1 MVANPPFFMSIKTIF
16 AVFIITALSFAG
28 IAYYSSS
35 SAKQDSGSVNP
46 AYKEYISAYT
56 AGYVS
61 VESKVVI
68 VLQEETTSEIEI
80 GKEIDN
86 NLFEF
91 SPGIEG
97 KLTWLDK
104 KTIEFK
110 PAENLNHGQVYKASF
125 RLSKV
130 TDVPA
135 DLNEFEFEFATMKQA
150 MEITVDGYKV
160 EENNSLFIEGTLNT
174 ADYAEHGAVEKAT
187 LAKQGST
194 NLSIKWL
201 HENSTTHHFTIENV
215 KKGKGNLIIEY
226 NGESI
231 EASEKGTKEISIPQA
246 NEFVLMNTI
255 INNEPDQYI
264 TLQFSD
270 KLNPD
275 QNLEGLI
282 SIINPAGTANV
293 SSSYDEYGYENNET
307 IPVKESTLSF
317 MIENNSIKIYT
328 GERYSNTKELH
339 IDNSIRNSDNKHLK
353 ESITQSVFFED
364 LKPAVRLVGKGVI
377 LPNSSGLIF
386 PFEAVNLNAVDV
398 RITRIYENNMLQFL
412 QVNSLE
418 GSQELRRVG
427 KLVVKKKI
435 ALQTNGNPVRNK
447 WNKYS
452 IDLSSLI
459 KAEPG
464 ALYNIRIG
472 FNRNYSIYNCQD
484 DTLTN
489 DREGE
494 VILDNETEREEK
506 DWDYYNYY
514 DDYYD
519 DYYYYDYSNR
529 NNPCSRA
536 YYNNKSVTRNILA
549 TNLGLIAKRGNNG
562 QITLFASDLVST
574 KPLSGVTI
582 EAYDYQQQK
591 LKEVATN
598 GDGMAVLETKQKPFV
613 LIAKHAQERTYLKM
627 DDGTSLSLSSFEV
640 EGDEVQKGIKG
651 FIYGERGVWR
661 PGDSLFL
668 SFILENKEND
678 LPENYPASL
687 ELSNPQG
694 QIIQKLTRTKH
705 IDGFYNFSTKTENSA
720 TTGLYLAKVKV
731 GGAVFTKNIRIETIM
746 PNRLKINLAYNKGK
760 IYSSDLS
767 LNSDLQINWLHGAPG
782 KNLETKIDVS
792 LSQITTEFKGYKG
805 YTFDN
810 PAINFYSETQTIF
823 TGRTDENGK
832 TAVNAPLSD
841 TKDAPGFLSANFT
854 IRAFEEGG
862 SFSTDRFTIPV
873 SPFANY
879 VGIKVPEPK
888 DNSSY
893 LETDIDHHI
902 QIATI
907 DEFGKATSRSNIEVK
922 VYKLDWRWWWDNY
935 NQDLSSYIGSNYH
948 EPVYSETISSSNGKA
963 NFKLRVNRP
972 SWGRY
977 LVYVKDTESGHACG
991 KIVFIDWPSWA
1002 GKSPKGNEGSNVL
1015 TINTDKEEYKVGD
1028 KAKIIIPSP
1037 QGGKALINIENGS
1050 HTLQSKWIETKQGT
1064 TEYEF
1069 TVTKE
1074 MTPNI
1079 YVFVHLIQQH
1089 AQTANDLPIR
1099 LYGVVPL
1106 MVKDENTILKPTIST
1121 AAVWKPETEAIV
1133 KVSEENGREMAYTLA
1148 VVDEGL
1154 LDITRFKTPDPWK
1167 AFYAKEALGVK
1178 TWDVY
1183 DNVIGAFGN
1192 AMSRILSIGGDDA
1205 ANKKPENSAQ
1215 RFKPMVRF
1223 VGPFHLKKG
1232 ETASHKINIPQY
1244 VGSVRVMVVAGYKGA
1259 YGNSE
1264 KAVPVRKPLMIL
1276 STLPRVL
1283 GPGEEVDLPVT
1294 VFAMEKKVKQATVT
1308 ITTDKFVSATNGNSQ
1323 TISFNAIGDKVV
1335 NFKLKIKDAL
1345 GVSKVKIVAQGS
1357 GETTKEEIEIA
1368 VRANNPSI
1376 TDAEE
1381 FVLTSGKNLNTAY
1394 EPIGISGT
1402 NNAYLELSTLPA
1414 INLAQ
1419 RLNYLVQYPHG
1430 CVEQT
1435 TSSVFAGLYLNDI
1448 SDLSTSQKAFID
1460 QATKAAIN
1468 RLKGFQTASGGL
1480 SYWPGSNN
1488 ADDWGTNYAGHFL
1501 LEAKTKGYS
1510 LPYGLLDNWKKYQK
1524 QRAQSYV
1531 SNKNTLYYGEDLTQ
1545 AYRLYTLALAG
1556 APELGA
1562 MNRLKEKSSLSAEVK
1577 WRLAAAYA
1585 LIGQTEVAKK
1595 MVYNIT
1601 STPKA
1606 YTDYWYT
1613 YGSYERDDA
1622 MILETMTLLKDNNNA
1637 FLKVKTLAAKLGNA
1651 DYWFSTQSTAYCLM
1665 AISKYAKVNGSHST
1679 ISADVKI
1686 GNESI
1691 AISDFNKTKFKM
1703 IEFKNANANTPVKIT
1718 VKGNGNLFV
1727 RLVKQGIPKAGE
1739 ETDKFSNLEL
1749 AVSYKTLN
1757 GNSLDVSQLEQGTD
1771 FMAEVTIKNPGI
1783 RGMYRNLAL
1792 SQIFASG
1799 WEIRN
1804 QRLDNITYMKGDI
1817 PTYQDIR
1824 DDRVYSY
1831 FDLGAG
1837 ASKTFKVLLNAAYT
1851 GMYYLPGV
1859 SCEAMYDN
1867 SVSAH
1872 IAGRWVNV
1880 KKQGEIL

>member
-1 MVANPPFFMSIKTIF
+1 MSIKTIF
-16 AVFIITALSFAG
+16 AVFFITVLSFAG
-28 IAYYSSS
+28 IAYYSTT
-35 SAKQDSGSVNP
+35 SAKNDSGYINP

-61 VESKVVI
+61 VESKVLI
-68 VLQEETTSEIEI
+68 VLQEETTSDIEV

-86 NLFEF
+86 LLFDF
-91 SPGIEG
+91 SPEIDG
-97 KLTWLDK
+97 KLTWIDK

-110 PAENLNHGQVYKASF
+110 PEKNLNNDQIYKATF
-125 RLSKV
+125 HLSKV
-130 TDVPA
+130 AEVPD
-135 DLNEFEFEFATMKQA
+135 DLKEFEFEFTTMKQA
-150 MEITVDGYKV
+150 MEITVDEYKV
-160 EENNSLFIEGTLNT
+160 SENNTLSIEGTLNT
-174 ADYAEHGAVEKAT
+174 ADYAEHNAVEKAT
-187 LAKQGST
+187 LANQGST
-194 NLSIKWL
+194 TLPIKWL

-215 KKGKGNLIIEY
+215 KKGKGNVVISY
-226 NGESI
+226 NGEEI
-231 EASEKGTKEISIPQA
+231 GAEQKGTKEISIPKA
-246 NEFVLMNTI
+246 DEFLLLNTM

-270 KLNPD
+270 KLDPN
-275 QNLEGLI
+275 QNLDGLI
-282 SIINPAGTANV
+282 SIINPTGTANV
-293 SSSYDEYGYENNET
+293 SSSYDEYGYNNNET
-307 IPVKESTLSF
+307 LPVKESKLSF
-317 MIENNSIKIYT
+317 LIENNSIKVYT
-328 GERYSNTKELH
+328 GERYSDTKEL
-339 IDNSIRNSDNKHLK
+339 SISSNIKNIEGKRLN
-353 ESITQSVFFED
+353 ESITKSIFFED
-364 LKPAVRLVGKGVI
+364 LKPSVRLIGKGVI

-418 GSQELRRVG
+418 GNQELRRVG
-427 KLVVKKKI
+427 KLVIKKKI
-435 ALQTNGNPVRNK
+435 ALQSNGNPARNK

-484 DTLTN
+484 DTLAT

-494 VILDNETEREEK
+494 AELDNDSEKEDK
-506 DWDYYNYY
+506 DWDYYSYY

-549 TNLGLIAKRGNNG
+549 SNLGLIAKRGNNG
-562 QITLFASDLVST
+562 QITLFTSDLNST
-574 KPLSGVTI
+574 KPLSNVVI

-591 LKEVATN
+591 LKEITTN
-598 GDGMAVLETKQKPFV
+598 GDGIAVLETKQKPFV
-613 LIAKHAQERTYLKM
+613 LIAKHGQERTYLKM
-627 DDGTSLSLSSFEV
+627 DDGSSLSLSSFEV

-668 SFILENKEND
+668 SFILENKEKEF
-678 LPENYPASL
+678 PENYPASL
-687 ELSNPQG
+687 ELTNPQG
-694 QIIQKLTRTKH
+694 QIVQKLTRTKH
-705 IDGFYNFSTKTENSA
+705 LDGFYNFSTKTESSA
-720 TTGLYLAKVKV
+720 PTGVYLAKVKV

-746 PNRLKINLAYNKGK
+746 PNRLKINLDYKKDK

-792 LSQITTEFKGYKG
+792 LSQMTTEFKGYKG
-805 YTFDN
+805 FTFDN
-810 PAINFYSETQTIF
+810 PAVNFYSETQTVF

-832 TAVNAPLSD
+832 TNVSAQLND

-862 SFSTDRFTIPV
+862 AFSTDRFTIPV
-873 SPFANY
+873 SPFSNY
-879 VGIKVPEPK
+879 VGVKVPEPK

-893 LETDIDHHI
+893 LETDIDHTI
-902 QIATI
+902 QIATL
-907 DEFGKATSRSNIEVK
+907 DEFGKSTSRSNIEVK

-948 EPVYSETISSSNGKA
+948 EPIYSETVSSANGKA
-963 NFKLRVNRP
+963 SFKLRVNRP
-972 SWGRY
+972 AWGRY
-977 LVYVKDTESGHACG
+977 LVYIKDTESGHACG

-1050 HTLQSKWIETKQGT
+1050 RTLQSKWIETKQGN

-1079 YVFVHLIQQH
+1079 YVFVHLLQPH

-1106 MVKDENTILKPTIST
+1106 MIKDENTILNPKIST
-1121 AAVWKPETEAIV
+1121 AAVWKPESEAIV

-1167 AFYAKEALGVK
+1167 VFYAKEALGVK
-1178 TWDVY
+1178 TWDIY

-1192 AMSRILSIGGDDA
+1192 VMSRILSIGGDDA
-1205 ANKKPENSAQ
+1205 AGKKPENSAQ

-1232 ETASHKINIPQY
+1232 ETTSHKINIPQY
-1244 VGSVRVMVVAGYKGA
+1244 VGSVRIMVVAGYKGA
-1259 YGNSE
+1259 YGNAE

-1294 VFAMEKKVKQATVT
+1294 VFAMEKKVKQAT
-1308 ITTDKFVSATNGNSQ
+1308 ISISTDKFISAVNGNSQ
-1323 TISFNAIGDKVV
+1323 TVSFNAIGDKVV
-1335 NFKLKIKDAL
+1335 NFKLKIKDVL
-1345 GVSKVKIVAQGS
+1345 GVSKVKITAQGA
-1357 GETTKEEIEIA
+1357 GEIAKEEIEIA

-1376 TDAEE
+1376 TDADEYI
-1381 FVLTSGKNLNTAY
+1381 LASGKNLSTTY

-1402 NNAYLELSTLPA
+1402 NNAYIELSTLPA

-1448 SDLSTSQKAFID
+1448 SDLSSNQKTFID
-1460 QATKAAIN
+1460 NATKAAIN
-1468 RLKGFQTASGGL
+1468 RLKSFQTPSGGL

-1501 LEAKTKGYS
+1501 LEAKSKGYS
-1510 LPYGLLDNWKKYQK
+1510 LPYALLDNWKKYQK
-1524 QRAQSYV
+1524 QRAQNYV

-1556 APELGA
+1556 SPELGA
-1562 MNRLKEKSSLSAEVK
+1562 MNRLKEKASLSAEVK
-1577 WRLAAAYA
+1577 WRLSAAYA

-1595 MVYNIT
+1595 MIYNIS
-1601 STPKA
+1601 STPKTH
-1606 YTDYWYT
+1606 TDYWYT

-1637 FLKVKTLAAKLGNA
+1637 FLKVKALAAKLGNA

-1665 AISKYAKVNGSHST
+1665 AISKYAKLNTNNVNV
-1679 ISADVKI
+1679 SADVTI
-1686 GNESI
+1686 GNENTMI
-1691 AISDFNKTKFKM
+1691 NDFNKTKFKL
-1703 IEFKNANANTPVKIT
+1703 IEFKNANVNIPVKVTI
-1718 VKGNGNLFV
+1718 KGSGNVFV
-1727 RLVKQGIPKAGE
+1727 RIVKQGIPKAGE

-1757 GNSLDVSQLEQGTD
+1757 GNLIDVSQLEQGTD

-1837 ASKTFKVLLNAAYT
+1837 SSKTFKVLLNSSYT
-1851 GMYYLPGV
+1851 GTYYLPGV

-1867 SVSAH
+1867 SISAH
-1872 IAGRWVNV
+1872 IAGKWVSV
-1880 KKQGEIL
+1880 KKQGEVL

>member
-1 MVANPPFFMSIKTIF
+1 MSIKSIL
-16 AVFIITALSFAG
+16 AVFFITALSIVG
-28 IAYYSSS
+28 LTYYSST
-35 SAKQDSGSVNP
+35 SAKNDSGYINP

-61 VESKVVI
+61 VESKIII
-68 VLQEETTSEIEI
+68 VLQEETIAEIEE
-80 GKEIDN
+80 GKEVDN
-86 NLFEF
+86 TLFDF

-110 PAENLNHGQVYKASF
+110 PTQKLNNAQTFKATF
-125 RLSKV
+125 HLSKV
-130 TDVPA
+130 ANVPD
-135 DLNEFEFEFATMKQA
+135 DLKEFEFEFATLKQA
-150 MEITVDGYKV
+150 MEITVDEYKV
-160 EENNSLFIEGTLNT
+160 SENNSLIVEGTLST
-174 ADYAEHGAVEKAT
+174 ADYADHALVEKTTQAS
-187 LAKQGST
+187 QGSGT
-194 NLSIKWL
+194 LPIKWL
-201 HENSTTHHFTIENV
+201 HENSTTHHFTIENIQ
-215 KKGKGNLIIEY
+215 KGKGTLIISY
-226 NGESI
+226 NGEAI
-231 EASEKGTKEISIPQA
+231 GAAETGKHEINIPNKG
-246 NEFVLMNTI
+246 EFSLLNVL
-255 INNEPDQYI
+255 INNEPDQFV

-270 KLNPD
+270 KIDPN

-282 SIINPAGTANV
+282 SIANPNGTANV
-293 SSSYDEYGYENNET
+293 SSYDEYGNNENL
-307 IPVKESTLSF
+307 PAAESKLTFL
-317 MIENNSIKIYT
+317 IENNSIKIYT
-328 GERYSNTKELH
+328 GERYTETRELTISNGIKNNEG
-339 IDNSIRNSDNKHLK
+339 KHLK
-353 ESITQSVFFED
+353 ESETRSIFFED
-364 LKPAVRLVGKGVI
+364 LKPNVRLVGKGVI

-398 RITRIYENNMLQFL
+398 KITRVYENNMLQFL

-427 KLVVKKKI
+427 KLIIKKKI
-435 ALQTNGNPVRNK
+435 ALQNNGIPTRNK

-464 ALYNIRIG
+464 ALYNIRIS

-484 DTLTN
+484 DTTA
-489 DREGE
+489 DRENE
-494 VILDNETEREEK
+494 ATLDNENTAEEK
-506 DWDYYNYY
+506 EWDYYNSY

-519 DYYYYDYSNR
+519 DYYYYDYSER

-536 YYNNKSVTRNILA
+536 YYNNKSVNKNILA
-549 TNLGLIAKRGNNG
+549 TNIGLIAKRGNNG
-562 QITLFASDLVST
+562 QINLFASDLITT
-574 KPLSGVTI
+574 KPLSNVSI

-591 LKEVATN
+591 LKHVVTN
-598 GDGMAVLETKQKPFV
+598 AEGIALLETKQKPFV
-613 LIAKHAQERTYLKM
+613 LIAKLGQERTYLKL
-627 DDGTSLSLSSFEV
+627 DDGNSLSLSSFEV
-640 EGDEVQKGIKG
+640 EGEEVQKGIKG

-661 PGDSLFL
+661 PGDSLYL
-668 SFILENKEND
+668 SFILENKTKEF
-678 LPENYPASL
+678 PENYPASL
-687 ELSNPQG
+687 ELTNPQG
-694 QIIQKLTRTKH
+694 QIVQKLTRTKH
-705 IDGFYNFSTKTENSA
+705 VDGFYNFSTKTENSA
-720 TTGLYLAKVKV
+720 PTGVYLAKVKV

-746 PNRLKINLAYNKGK
+746 PNRLKINLDYKKDK
-760 IYSSDLS
+760 IYSTDLT
-767 LNSDLQINWLHGAPG
+767 LNSNLIVNWLHGAPG

-792 LSQITTEFKGYKG
+792 LSQINTEFKGYKG

-810 PAINFYSETQTIF
+810 PAVNFYSETQTIF
-823 TGRTDENGK
+823 SGRTDENGQ
-832 TAVNAPLSD
+832 TNVSAQLSD
-841 TKDAPGFLSANFT
+841 TKDAPGFLAANFT

-873 SPFANY
+873 SPFTNY
-879 VGIKVPEPK
+879 VGVKVPEPK
-888 DNSSY
+888 ENDSY
-893 LETDIDHHI
+893 LETDIDHNI
-902 QIATI
+902 QIATL

-948 EPVYSETISSSNGKA
+948 EPIYTEQISSSNGKA

-977 LVYVKDTESGHACG
+977 LVYVKDVESGHACG
-991 KIVFIDWPSWA
+991 KIVFVDWPSWA

-1015 TINTDKEEYKVGD
+1015 TVNTDKDEYKVGD
-1028 KAKIIIPSP
+1028 KAKVLIPSP

-1050 HTLQSKWIETKQGT
+1050 RTLQSKWIDTKQGV

-1069 TVTKE
+1069 TVTKD

-1079 YVFVHLIQQH
+1079 YVFVHLLQPH
-1089 AQTANDLPIR
+1089 AQTVNDLPIR
-1099 LYGVVPL
+1099 LYGVATL
-1106 MVKDENTILKPTIST
+1106 MIKDENTILKPKITT
-1121 AAVWKPETEAIV
+1121 TAVWKPESEAIV

-1205 ANKKPENSAQ
+1205 ANNKPENSAQ

-1232 ETASHKINIPQY
+1232 ENATHKINIPQY
-1244 VGSVRVMVVAGYKGA
+1244 VGSVRIMVVAGYQGA
-1259 YGNSE
+1259 YGNTE

-1294 VFAMEKKVKQATVT
+1294 VFAMEKKVKQATIT
-1308 ITTDKFVSATNGNSQ
+1308 ITTDKFVQVIDGNSQ
-1323 TISFNAIGDKVV
+1323 TVTFNSVGDKVV

-1345 GVSKVKIVAQGS
+1345 GVTKVKIVAQGA
-1357 GETTKEEIEIA
+1357 GEMAKEEIEIA

-1376 TDAEE
+1376 TDADE
-1381 FVLTSGKNLNTAY
+1381 FVLTASKNLNTTY
-1394 EPIGISGT
+1394 SPVGISGT

-1414 INLAQ
+1414 INLSQ

-1448 SDLSTSQKAFID
+1448 TDLSANQKAFID
-1460 QATKAAIN
+1460 NATKATIN
-1468 RLKGFQTASGGL
+1468 RLKGFQTPSGGL
-1480 SYWPGSNN
+1480 SYWPGSNT

-1501 LEAKTKGYS
+1501 IEAKTKGYS
-1510 LPYGLLDNWKKYQK
+1510 LPYNLLDNWKKYQK

-1531 SNKNTLYYGEDLTQ
+1531 SNKNTAYYGEDLTQ

-1562 MNRLKEKSSLSAEVK
+1562 MNRLKEKANLSNESK
-1577 WRLAAAYA
+1577 WRLSAAYA
-1585 LIGQTEVAKK
+1585 LIGQKEVAKK
-1595 MVYNIT
+1595 MIYNIP
-1601 STPKA
+1601 STAK
-1606 YTDYWYT
+1606 THQDYYYT
-1613 YGSYERDDA
+1613 YGSLERDDA

-1637 FLKVKTLAAKLGNA
+1637 FLKVKALAAKLG
-1651 DYWFSTQSTAYCLM
+1651 DHEYWFSTQSTAYCLM
-1665 AISKYAKVNGSHST
+1665 AISKYAKLNGNNSN
-1679 ISADVKI
+1679 IAADVKI
-1686 GNESI
+1686 GNETI
-1691 AISDFNKTKFKM
+1691 TVSDFSKTKFKM
-1703 IEFKNANANTPVKIT
+1703 IEFKNANNSVPLKVT
-1718 VKGNGNLFV
+1718 VKGSGNLFA
-1727 RLVKQGIPKAGE
+1727 RLVRQGIPKAGE

-1749 AVSYKTLN
+1749 AVNYKTLN
-1757 GNSLDVSQLEQGTD
+1757 GNPLDVTQLEQGTD

-1804 QRLDNITYMKGDI
+1804 QRLDNITYLKGDV

-1837 ASKTFKVLLNAAYT
+1837 ASKTFKVMLNAAYK
-1851 GMYYLPGV
+1851 GSFYLPGV

-1867 SVSAH
+1867 SVTAH
-1872 IAGRWVNV
+1872 ISGRWVNV
-1880 KKQGEIL
+1880 KRQGEVL

>member
-1 MVANPPFFMSIKTIF
+1 MSIKSIF
-16 AVFIITALSFAG
+16 AVFLITALSFVG
-28 IAYYSSS
+28 LTYYSST
-35 SAKQDSGSVNP
+35 SAKNDTGYINP

-61 VESKVVI
+61 VESKIVI
-68 VLQEETTSEIEI
+68 VLQEETISEIEE
-80 GKEIDN
+80 GKEVDN
-86 NLFEF
+86 TLFEF
-91 SPGIEG
+91 SPDIEG
-97 KLTWLDK
+97 KMVWIDK

-110 PAENLNHGQVYKASF
+110 PTQKLNNNQTYKATF
-125 RLSKV
+125 HLGNV
-130 TDVPA
+130 TAVA
-135 DLNEFEFEFATMKQA
+135 NDLKEFEFEFATLKQA
-150 MEITVDGYKV
+150 MEITLDEYKIA
-160 EENNSLFIEGTLNT
+160 ENNSLNIEGTLTT
-174 ADYAEHGAVEKAT
+174 ADYADITLVEKTTQAS
-187 LAKQGST
+187 QGST
-194 NLSIKWL
+194 SLPIKWL
-201 HENSTTHHFTIENV
+201 HENSTTHHFIIQNV
-215 KKGKGNLIIEY
+215 QKGKGDLTITYI
-226 NGESI
+226 GEPIGS
-231 EASEKGTKEISIPQA
+231 SEKGTQEIKIP
-246 NEFVLMNTI
+246 NSNDFTLMNVM
-255 INNEPDQYI
+255 INNEPDQYV

-270 KLNPD
+270 KIDPN

-282 SIINPAGTANV
+282 SIANPNGVANV
-293 SSSYDEYGYENNET
+293 STYNEYGDENNERL
-307 IPVKESTLSF
+307 PVKESKLTFL
-317 MIENNSIKIYT
+317 IENNSIKIYT
-328 GERYSNTKELH
+328 GEHYTETRELTISNGIK
-339 IDNSIRNSDNKHLK
+339 NSDSKHLK
-353 ESITQSVFFED
+353 ETETRSIFFED
-364 LKPAVRLVGKGVI
+364 LKPSVRFIGKGTI

-398 RITRIYENNMLQFL
+398 RITRVYENNMLQFL
-412 QVNSLE
+412 QINSLE

-427 KLVVKKKI
+427 KLVIKKKI
-435 ALQTNGNPVRNK
+435 TLQNNGNPARNK

-464 ALYNIRIG
+464 ALYNIRLS
-472 FNRNYSIYNCQD
+472 FNRNYSIYNCQG
-484 DTLTN
+484 DTLVS

-494 VILDNETEREEK
+494 AALDDETEEVER
-506 DWDYYNYY
+506 DWDYYNSY

-519 DYYYYDYSNR
+519 DYYYYNYSER

-536 YYNNKSVTRNILA
+536 YYNNKSVNKNILA
-549 TNLGLIAKRGNNG
+549 TNIGIIAKRGNNG
-562 QITLFASDLVST
+562 QINVFASDLITT
-574 KPLSGVTI
+574 KALGNVII

-591 LKEVATN
+591 LKQVTTN
-598 GDGMAVLETKQKPFV
+598 AEGIAVIDCKQKPFV
-613 LIAKHAQERTYLKM
+613 LIAKRGQERTYLKL
-627 DDGTSLSLSSFEV
+627 DDGNSLSLSSFEV
-640 EGDEVQKGIKG
+640 EGEEVQKGIKG

-668 SFILENKEND
+668 SFILENKEKQF
-678 LPENYPASL
+678 PENYPASL
-687 ELSNPQG
+687 ELTNPQG
-694 QIIQKLTRTKH
+694 QVVQKLTRTKH
-705 IDGFYNFSTKTENSA
+705 VDGFYNFSTKTESSA
-720 TTGLYLAKVKV
+720 PTGVYMAKVKV

-746 PNRLKINLAYNKGK
+746 PNRLKINLDYKKDK
-760 IYSSDLS
+760 IYSTDLT
-767 LNSDLQINWLHGAPG
+767 LNSNLVINWLHGAPG
-782 KNLETKIDVS
+782 RNLETKIDVS
-792 LSQITTEFKGYKG
+792 LSQINTEFKGYKG

-823 TGRTDENGK
+823 SGRTDENGQ
-832 TAVNAPLSD
+832 TNVNAQLSD
-841 TKDAPGFLSANFT
+841 TKDAPGFLAANFT

-862 SFSTDRFTIPV
+862 SFSTDRFIIPV
-873 SPFANY
+873 SPFTNY
-879 VGIKVPEPK
+879 VGVKVPEPK
-888 DNSSY
+888 ESDSY
-893 LETDIDHHI
+893 LETDIDHTI
-902 QIATI
+902 QIATV
-907 DEFGKATSRSNIEVK
+907 DEFGKGTSRSNIEVK

-948 EPVYSETISSSNGKA
+948 EPIYTETISSSNGKA
-963 NFKLRVNRP
+963 DFKLRVNRP

-977 LVYVKDTESGHACG
+977 LVYVKDVESGHACG

-1015 TINTDKEEYKVGD
+1015 TVNTDKDGYKVGD

-1050 HTLQSKWIETKQGT
+1050 RTLQSKWIDTKQGT

-1079 YVFVHLIQQH
+1079 YVFVHLLQPH
-1089 AQTANDLPIR
+1089 AQTVNDLPIR
-1099 LYGVVPL
+1099 LYGVANL
-1106 MVKDENTILKPTIST
+1106 MIKDENTILKPKIST
-1121 AAVWKPETEAIV
+1121 TAIWKPESDAIV
-1133 KVSEENGREMAYTLA
+1133 KVSEENGKEMAYTLA

-1178 TWDVY
+1178 TWDVF

-1192 AMSRILSIGGDDA
+1192 AMNRILSIGGDDA
-1205 ANKKPENSAQ
+1205 ANNKPENSAQ

-1232 ETASHKINIPQY
+1232 ETATHKINIPQY
-1244 VGSVRVMVVAGYKGA
+1244 VGSVRIMVVAGYQGA
-1259 YGNSE
+1259 YGNTE

-1283 GPGEEVDLPVT
+1283 GPGEEVNLPVT
-1294 VFAMEKKVKQATVT
+1294 VFAMEKKVKQATIT
-1308 ITTDKFVSATNGNSQ
+1308 IAADKFIQVIDGNSQ
-1323 TISFNAIGDKVV
+1323 TVTFNAVGDKVV

-1345 GVSKVKIVAQGS
+1345 GVSKIKISAQGA
-1357 GETTKEEIEIA
+1357 GEVAKEEIEIA

-1376 TDAEE
+1376 TDADEY
-1381 FVLTSGKNLNTAY
+1381 VLTSGKGLNTNY
-1394 EPIGISGT
+1394 SPIGLNGT
-1402 NNAYLELSTLPA
+1402 NKAYLELSTLPA

-1448 SDLSTSQKAFID
+1448 TELSADQKTFID
-1460 QATKAAIN
+1460 KATKAAIN
-1468 RLKGFQTASGGL
+1468 RLKEFQTSSGGL
-1480 SYWPGSNN
+1480 SYWPGLNN

-1501 LEAKTKGYS
+1501 LEAKTKGYT

-1524 QRAQSYV
+1524 QKAQNFV
-1531 SNKNTLYYGEDLTQ
+1531 SNKNTQYYGEDLNQ

-1562 MNRLKEKSSLSAEVK
+1562 MNRLKEKASLSVESK

-1585 LIGQTEVAKK
+1585 LVGQTEVARK
-1595 MVYNIT
+1595 MVYNIPAT
-1601 STPKA
+1601 AKT
-1606 YTDYWYT
+1606 YMDYWYT
-1613 YGSYERDDA
+1613 YGSLERDDA
-1622 MILETMTLLKDNNNA
+1622 MILETMTLLKDNSNA
-1637 FLKVKTLAAKLGNA
+1637 FLKVKALAAKLGN
-1651 DYWFSTQSTAYCLM
+1651 DEYWFSTQSTAYCLM
-1665 AISKYAKVNGSHST
+1665 AISKYAKLNGNNST
-1679 ISADVKI
+1679 INADVKI
-1686 GNESI
+1686 GSETI
-1691 AISDFNKTKFKM
+1691 TVSDFNKTKFKM
-1703 IEFKNANANTPVKIT
+1703 IEFKNANSGVPVKVT
-1718 VKGNGNLFV
+1718 VKGSGNLFA
-1727 RLVKQGIPKAGE
+1727 RLVKQGIPKAGD

-1749 AVSYKTLN
+1749 SVIYKTLN
-1757 GNSLDVSQLEQGTD
+1757 GNNMDVTQLEQGAD

-1804 QRLDNITYMKGDI
+1804 QRLDNITYLKGDI

-1867 SVSAH
+1867 SISAH
-1872 IAGRWVNV
+1872 VAGKWVNV
-1880 KKQGEIL
+1880 KRQGEVL

>member
-1 MVANPPFFMSIKTIF
+1 MSIKTII
-16 AVFIITALSFAG
+16 AVFAFTVLSFLG
-28 IAYYSSS
+28 IAYFSSI
-35 SAKQDSGSVNP
+35 SAKTDSGYINP
-46 AYKEYISAYT
+46 TYKEYISAYT
-56 AGYVS
+56 SGYVS
-61 VESKVVI
+61 VESKI
-68 VLQEETTSEIEI
+68 MIILQEETTSEIEE
-80 GKEIDN
+80 GKELDN
-86 NLFEF
+86 TLFDF
-91 SPGIEG
+91 SPSIEG
-97 KLTWLDK
+97 KLIWVDK

-110 PAENLNHGQVYKASF
+110 PSQKLSNNQTYKATF
-125 RLSKV
+125 HLSQV
-130 TDVPA
+130 TTVPD
-135 DLNEFEFEFATMKQA
+135 DLKEFEFEFSTLKQA
-150 MEITVDGYKV
+150 MEISVDEYKTD
-160 EENNSLFIEGTLNT
+160 EKNNLQIEGTLST
-174 ADYAEHGAVEKAT
+174 ADYADNALVEKTTQAS
-187 LAKQGST
+187 QGST
-194 NLSIKWL
+194 SLPVKWL
-201 HENSTTHHFTIENV
+201 HENSTTHHFTIENII
-215 KKGKGNLIIEY
+215 KGRGDVIINY
-226 NGESI
+226 NGEAI
-231 EASEKGTKEISIPQA
+231 GAAETGKKEIAIPNS
-246 NEFVLMNTI
+246 NEFTLLNTL

-270 KLNPD
+270 KLDPNQD
-275 QNLEGLI
+275 LEGLI
-282 SIINPAGTANV
+282 SIANPEGTAEV
-293 SSSYDEYGYENNET
+293 STSYNEYGDEINEKLS
-307 IPVKESTLSF
+307 VKDSKLTF

-328 GERYSNTKELH
+328 GERYTGNKEIL
-339 IDNSIRNSDNKHLK
+339 ISKSIKNSDGKTLK
-353 ESITQSVFFED
+353 DALVQSVFFED

-386 PFEAVNLNAVDV
+386 PFEAVNLNAVDI

-418 GSQELRRVG
+418 GSSELRRVG
-427 KLVVKKKI
+427 KLVIKKKI
-435 ALQTNGNPVRNK
+435 ALQNNGNPARNK

-464 ALYNIRIG
+464 ALYNIRIA

-484 DTLTN
+484 DTLAN

-494 VILDNETEREEK
+494 SNLDNESEEVER
-506 DWDYYNYY
+506 DWDYYGSY

-536 YYNNKSVTRNILA
+536 YYNNKSVNRNILA
-549 TNLGLIAKRGNNG
+549 TNIGLIAKRGNNG
-562 QITLFASDLVST
+562 QINVFASDLISA
-574 KPLSGVTI
+574 KPLSGIIV

-591 LKEVATN
+591 LKQVTTN
-598 GDGMAVLETKQKPFV
+598 SKGIAVVETKQKPFV
-613 LIAKHAQERTYLKM
+613 LIAKRGQERTYLKL
-627 DDGTSLSLSSFEV
+627 DDGNSLSLSSFEV
-640 EGDEVQKGIKG
+640 EGEEVQKGIKG

-668 SFILENKEND
+668 SFILENKEKQF
-678 LPENYPASL
+678 PENYPASL
-687 ELSNPQG
+687 ELTNPQG
-694 QIIQKLTRTKH
+694 QIVQKITRTKH
-705 IDGFYNFSTKTENSA
+705 VDGFYNFSTKTENSA
-720 TTGLYLAKVKV
+720 PTGVYLAKVKV

-746 PNRLKINLAYNKGK
+746 PNRLKINLDYKKDK
-760 IYSSDLS
+760 IYSTDLT
-767 LNSDLQINWLHGAPG
+767 LNSDLYINWLHGAPG
-782 KNLETKIDVS
+782 RNLETKIDVS
-792 LSQITTEFKGYKG
+792 LSQMDTEFKGYKG
-805 YTFDN
+805 FTFDN
-810 PAINFYSETQTIF
+810 PAINFYSETQTVF
-823 TGRTDENGK
+823 TGRTDENGQ
-832 TAVNAPLSD
+832 TNVNAQLSD
-841 TKDAPGFLSANFT
+841 TKDAPGFLAANFT

-873 SPFANY
+873 SPFTNY
-879 VGIKVPEPK
+879 VGVKVPEPK
-888 DNSSY
+888 ENDSY
-893 LETDIDHHI
+893 LETDIDHNI
-902 QIATI
+902 QIATV
-907 DEFGKATSRSNIEVK
+907 DEYGKATSRSNIEVK

-948 EPVYSETISSSNGKA
+948 EPIYTETISSSNGKA

-977 LVYVKDTESGHACG
+977 LVYVKDVESGHACG

-1015 TINTDKEEYKVGD
+1015 TVNTDKEEYKVGD

-1050 HTLQSKWIETKQGT
+1050 RTLQSKWIDTKQGT

-1079 YVFVHLIQQH
+1079 YVFVHLIQPH
-1089 AQTANDLPIR
+1089 AQTVNDLPIR
-1099 LYGVVPL
+1099 LYGVATL
-1106 MVKDENTILKPTIST
+1106 MIKDENTILKPKINTT
-1121 AAVWKPETEAIV
+1121 AVWKPESEAIV

-1178 TWDVY
+1178 TWDIY

-1192 AMSRILSIGGDDA
+1192 AMSRILSIGGDGDM
-1205 ANKKPENSAQ
+1205 NNKPENSAQ

-1244 VGSVRVMVVAGYKGA
+1244 VGSVRIMVVAGYQGA
-1259 YGNSE
+1259 YGNAE

-1283 GPGEEVDLPVT
+1283 GPGEKVNLPVT
-1294 VFAMEKKVKQATVT
+1294 VFAMEKKVKQATIN
-1308 ITTDKFVSATNGNSQ
+1308 ITTDKFVQVVDGNSQ
-1323 TISFNAIGDKVV
+1323 TVSFNSVEDKVV

-1345 GVSKVKIVAQGS
+1345 GVSKIKISAQGA
-1357 GETTKEEIEIA
+1357 GEIAKEEIEIA

-1376 TDAEE
+1376 TDADEY
-1381 FVLTSGKNLNTAY
+1381 VLTASKGLNMNYA
-1394 EPIGISGT
+1394 PIGISGT
-1402 NNAYLELSTLPA
+1402 NKAYLELSTLPA
-1414 INLAQ
+1414 INLSQ
-1419 RLNYLVQYPHG
+1419 RLNYLVQYPYG

-1448 SDLSTSQKAFID
+1448 MDLSKEQKTFID
-1460 QATKAAIN
+1460 NATKAAIN

-1480 SYWPGSNN
+1480 SYWPGLNN

-1501 LEAKTKGYS
+1501 LEAKTKGYT
-1510 LPYGLLDNWKKYQK
+1510 LPYGLIDNWKKYQK
-1524 QRAQSYV
+1524 QKAQNYV
-1531 SNKNTLYYGEDLTQ
+1531 SNKNTSYYGEDLNQ

-1562 MNRLKEKSSLSAEVK
+1562 MNRMKEKASLSTEAK

-1585 LIGQTEVAKK
+1585 LVGQTEVAKK
-1595 MVYNIT
+1595 MVYNIP
-1601 STPKA
+1601 SSAKS

-1613 YGSYERDDA
+1613 YGSIERDDA

-1637 FLKVKTLAAKLGNA
+1637 FLKVKALAAKLGNEE
-1651 DYWFSTQSTAYCLM
+1651 YWFSTQSTAYCLM
-1665 AISKYAKVNGSHST
+1665 AISKYAKVNGNNSNVA
-1679 ISADVKI
+1679 ADIKI
-1686 GNESI
+1686 GNETISV
-1691 AISDFNKTKFKM
+1691 SDFNKNKFKM
-1703 IEFKNANANTPVKIT
+1703 IEFKNANATTPIKVT
-1718 VKGNGNLFV
+1718 VKGSGNLFA

-1739 ETDKFSNLEL
+1739 EIDKFSNLEL
-1749 AVSYKTLN
+1749 SVSYKTLN
-1757 GNSLDVSQLEQGTD
+1757 GNSIDVTQLEQGTD
-1771 FMAEVTIKNPGI
+1771 FMAEVTIHNPGI

-1804 QRLDNITYMKGDI
+1804 QRLDNITYLKGDM

-1867 SVSAH
+1867 SISAH

-1880 KKQGEIL
+1880 KRQGEIL